1 MRNKTTRALI
11 GLAIAGAGLLTACSG
26 DDPLAAQAGN
36 SGGKNYIAG
45 DGSVM
50 EVSEDER
57 GEAVEFSGETFEGET
72 VSGDTLDGP
81 TLVNFWYA
89 ACAPCRVE
97 APYLAE
103 LSEEFAGEVD
113 FLGVNVRDEADT
125 AAAFERN
132 FGIEYPSIHGSDG
145 QVLLEFAD
153 YVPPQAVPTTLIL
166 DEQGRVAARILGS
179 VEHSTLKSLLEGVAE
194 E

>member
-1 MRNKTTRALI
+1 MRNKTSRALI
-11 GLAIAGAGLLTACSG
+11 GLAIAGSVLFTACSG

-50 EVSEDER
+50 ELAIDER
-57 GEAVEFSGETFEGET
+57 SETVEFSGETFNGET
-72 VSGDTLDGP
+72 ISADTLDGP
-81 TLVNFWYA
+81 ALVNFWYA
-89 ACAPCRVE
+89 SCAPCRVE
-97 APYLAE
+97 APDLAE
-103 LSEEFAGEVD
+103 LSEQYADDVTFV
-113 FLGVNVRDEADT
+113 GVNVRDGADT

-132 FGIEYPSIHGSDG
+132 FNIDYPSIEGRDG
-145 QVLLEFAD
+145 KVLLDFAD

-166 DEQGRVAARILGS
+166 DDEGRVAARVLGA
-179 VEHSTLKSLLEGVAE
+179 VERSTLNSLLSGVVE